1 VQAVIVRM
9 LDLMMVVIGD
19 VMMKMMKKM
28 MMLMLMMMMTVVRI
42 VATMVVGARLVQAK
56 RRAAGAGRLTN
67 FTKLQLHHFIIAS
80 IIISFCCTKLL

>member
-1 VQAVIVRM
+1 MQAVIVRM
-9 LDLMMVVIGD
+9 LDLMMAVIGD
-19 VMMKMMKKM
+19 VMMMMS
-28 MMLMLMMMMTVVRI
+28 MMMTVVRI

>member
-1 VQAVIVRM
+1 
-9 LDLMMVVIGD
+9 
-19 VMMKMMKKM
+19 MMKMMKM
-28 MMLMLMMMMTVVRI
+28 MMMTVVRMMMMMMMSMMMTVVRI
-42 VATMVVGARLVQAK
+42 VGTMVVGARLVQAK

>member
-1 VQAVIVRM
+1 M

-19 VMMKMMKKM
+19 VMMKMMKMMKKM
-28 MMLMLMMMMTVVRI
+28 MMLMMMMTVVRI

>member
-1 VQAVIVRM
+1 MQAVIVRM
-9 LDLMMVVIGD
+9 LELMKVL
-19 VMMKMMKKM
+19 MMKMMM
-28 MMLMLMMMMTVVRI
+28 MMMMMMMSMMMTVVRI

>member
-9 LDLMMVVIGD
+9 LDLMMAVIGD
-19 VMMKMMKKM
+19 VMMM
-28 MMLMLMMMMTVVRI
+28 MMMMMMSMMMTVVRI

>member
-1 VQAVIVRM
+1 
-9 LDLMMVVIGD
+9 
-19 VMMKMMKKM
+19 
-28 MMLMLMMMMTVVRI
+28 
-42 VATMVVGARLVQAK
+42 MVVGARLVQAK

>member
-9 LDLMMVVIGD
+9 LELMMVVIGD
-19 VMMKMMKKM
+19 VMMK
-28 MMLMLMMMMTVVRI
+28 MMMTVVRI

>member
-9 LDLMMVVIGD
+9 LDLMMAVIGD
-19 VMMKMMKKM
+19 VMMM
-28 MMLMLMMMMTVVRI
+28 MMMMMMMSMMMTVVRI

>member
-9 LDLMMVVIGD
+9 LDLTMVVIWD
-19 VMMKMMKKM
+19 VMMKMMM
-28 MMLMLMMMMTVVRI
+28 MSMMMTVVRI

>member
-1 VQAVIVRM
+1 MQAVIVRM
-9 LDLMMVVIGD
+9 LDLMMAVIGD
-19 VMMKMMKKM
+19 VMMM
-28 MMLMLMMMMTVVRI
+28 MMMMMSMMMTVVRI